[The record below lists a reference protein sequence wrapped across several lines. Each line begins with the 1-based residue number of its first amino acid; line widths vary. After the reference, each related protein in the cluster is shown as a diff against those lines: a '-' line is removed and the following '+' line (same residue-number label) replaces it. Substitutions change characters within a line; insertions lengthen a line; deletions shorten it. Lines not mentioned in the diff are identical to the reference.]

1 VPSKTMMTMDTS
13 TTEYISHQR
22 SPNQTTIEKPSLTLK
37 EDNTA
42 DSGICGL
49 PNKSYK
55 PTPILRTIPTRINPT
70 DAANTANAVNAVV
83 VDPDVDDEDPDPME
97 LQTDATALT
106 FLTEWDAFYNDFV
119 QSSTYT
125 LAHSNANSNLQSLA
139 DAYDRSTKRPQITP
153 GYSQSLHQLHQVLE
167 ELEKVNDQLF
177 QLFAAPTP
185 PAPCPPSPQNHDNNL
200 LHRLSPAPT
209 LDRTP
214 QSAVPCV
221 IPSAPN
227 PATIPL

>member
-1 VPSKTMMTMDTS
+1 MEPGIILVLDQPEPKINRPVLSLRVTPVGVPSKTMMTMDTS

-22 SPNQTTIEKPSLTLK
+22 SPNQTTIKKPSLTLK

-42 DSGICGL
+42 DSGICGP

-153 GYSQSLHQLHQVLE
+153 GYSQSLYQLHQVLE

-185 PAPCPPSPQNHDNNL
+185 LPLAR
-200 LHRLSPAPT
+200 RLPKT
-209 LDRTP
+209 MTTTRCTD
-214 QSAVPCV
+214 
-221 IPSAPN
+221 
-227 PATIPL
+227 